1 MSYAVKFTGPPYSG
15 GGGVGPMNS
24 SRALSVPPSTALQL
38 GNSLDFTIELWVKNN
53 GVIYNGVDYGAD
65 YGADY
70 LNGWNPIISQSV
82 IDEGHGNNT
91 GWVISIQD
99 LKIVLN
105 PWLSYTP
112 NTTTRGRYIHIAVV
126 RRLGTTSLYVNG
138 VSVASSSSVF
148 DMNSAINVRSDTPF
162 IIGGHELVVSTTC
175 YCNISNVR
183 VLKGVAAYIGN
194 FTPPTKNLATS
205 GAVSAGCYASTTN
218 VNTSFAASYCSLL
231 TCQDS
236 TIKDNALNA
245 TITNYGATVVAY

>member
-1 MSYAVKFTGPPYSG
+1 MTMRNLLMASAVGGVAVGGVTEMSYAVKFTGPPYSG

-53 GVIYNGVDYGAD
+53 GVIYNGVDYGANFP
-65 YGADY
+65 
-70 LNGWNPIISQSV
+70 NGWQPLISQSV

-99 LKIVLN
+99 LKISLH

-183 VLKGVAAYIGN
+183 VLTRSRHPYQTTVRLSRSNPIIG
-194 FTPPTKNLATS
+194 T
-205 GAVSAGCYASTTN
+205 AG
-218 VNTSFAASYCSLL
+218 
-231 TCQDS
+231 
-236 TIKDNALNA
+236 
-245 TITNYGATVVAY
+245 